1 MHITDQDIKDSN
13 GKKED
18 VNLLTNE
25 RSQILYS
32 NQSEKK
38 NNCGSLKEGKK
49 YSKLV
54 TGINETETKTFENLK
69 STVLLQ
75 MGLPESNKKLSQHTM
90 VRGSTN
96 KIRKTDEEATL
107 HAFKC
112 EEQKSPEARFVG
124 IKPNL

>member
-1 MHITDQDIKDSN
+1 M
-13 GKKED
+13 
-18 VNLLTNE
+18 
-25 RSQILYS
+25 YS
-32 NQSEKK
+32 NYSEE
-38 NNCGSLKEGKK
+38 NYYGSLKEEKMD
-49 YSKLV
+49 SKLV

-90 VRGSTN
+90 VRGSTK

>member
-1 MHITDQDIKDSN
+1 M
-13 GKKED
+13 
-18 VNLLTNE
+18 
-25 RSQILYS
+25 
-32 NQSEKK
+32 
-38 NNCGSLKEGKK
+38 KEGKK
-49 YSKLV
+49 DSKLV

-107 HAFKC
+107 CAFKC

>member
-32 NQSEKK
+32 NQSEE
-38 NNCGSLKEGKK
+38 NYCGSLKEGKK

-107 HAFKC
+107 CAFKC

>member
-13 GKKED
+13 GEKEN

-32 NQSEKK
+32 NQSEE
-38 NNCGSLKEGKK
+38 NYYGSLKEGKMD
-49 YSKLV
+49 SKLV

-90 VRGSTN
+90 VRGNTN

>member
-1 MHITDQDIKDSN
+1 M
-13 GKKED
+13 
-18 VNLLTNE
+18 
-25 RSQILYS
+25 
-32 NQSEKK
+32 
-38 NNCGSLKEGKK
+38 KEGKK

-96 KIRKTDEEATL
+96 KIRKTDEEATF
-107 HAFKC
+107 HAC
-112 EEQKSPEARFVG
+112 ECKEQKLTEAKFVG
-124 IKPNL
+124 TNANSWEEMSVKGDTNTILREHNRKLSQASLILIPVPVDNQDKR